1 MASFQGLWTWAWSSI
16 AQWAIIGLTVFVL
29 IKEAKNQAWGKFV
42 SGLIIGGLI
51 WYFGTNP
58 TGTLGS
64 VSQIFSKI
72 FGG

>member
-1 MASFQGLWTWAWSSI
+1 MASFQGLWTWLWSNV
-16 AQWAIIGLTVFVL
+16 AQWAIIALTVFVL
-29 IKEAKNQAWGKFV
+29 IKEAKSQAWGKFV

-58 TGTLGS
+58 TGTLS
-64 VSQIFSKI
+64 SISQIFSKI